1 MSLIESELDQA
12 LFLQKNGELKKAK
25 KILEKI
31 LKSQPDHFD
40 SIFLLSIIN
49 YQLALFLDAL
59 KYNNFALELRSNFF
73 QGYNNRAII
82 LKKLKNFNEALISI
96 DKAISLNPNFAE
108 FYNNKANILKELKNF
123 NEALISID
131 KAISLNPNFAEFYNN
146 KAIILQD
153 QSLHIDAVLN
163 FQKAINIDPNIPF
176 IKGRLLFSKM
186 YICDWD
192 NLIPLYKQ
200 VLEDV
205 KKGKESADP
214 FGYQAICDDELSLK
228 LCAEIYSKKYYP
240 EMKTDLDFHRVP
252 KKKINIGYLSGEF
265 REFATSMLMT
275 EVWENHDKNIFNFYA
290 FDNGYDDKSDR
301 RNRIVKSF
309 NEFIE
314 INNLSDF
321 EVFSLIRKKKIDILI
336 SLNGFNNSSRQSVFA
351 KRVAPI
357 QINYLGFP
365 GTLGSKYFDYIIA
378 DKVIIPESSKNNYSE
393 KVLYLPNCYQ
403 PSDTKRSIPDLNFNR
418 EQFNLPKNSFVFAC
432 FNNHYKINPN
442 IFNSWMKIL
451 KNVEGSVLWLI
462 ETSEVACNNLKKQ
475 ATKNGVDSSRLVF
488 AKRMKLDQH
497 LLRHNLAD
505 LFIDTSPYNAHTTAN
520 DSLWSGLPVLTF
532 LGKTFPG
539 RVSASLLQALG
550 MSELIAL
557 NQEDYEKKAI
567 ELGNNRKKVEQ
578 LKLKLKE
585 NKNTQPLFNIN
596 MYSRDLEK
604 LFLKSYNNYISGLSV
619 DHLVI

>member
-108 FYNNKANILKELKNF
+108 FYNNKA
-123 NEALISID
+123 
-131 KAISLNPNFAEFYNN
+131 
-146 KAIILQD
+146 IILQD

-200 VLEDV
+200 VLDDV
-205 KKGKESADP
+205 KNGKESADP

-475 ATKNGVDSSRLVF
+475 AAKNGVDSSRLVF

>member
-1 MSLIESELDQA
+1 MESEFDQA

-31 LKSQPDHFD
+31 LKLKPSHFD
-40 SIFLLSIIN
+40 SVFLLSVIN

-59 KYNNFALELRSNFF
+59 RYNDLALELKSNFF
-73 QGYNNRAII
+73 QNYNNRAII
-82 LKKLKNFNEALISI
+82 LKKLKNFS
-96 DKAISLNPNFAE
+96 
-108 FYNNKANILKELKNF
+108 
-123 NEALISID
+123 EALISID

-146 KAIILQD
+146 KAIMLQD
-153 QSLHIDAVLN
+153 QSLHFDAILN
-163 FQKAINIDPNIPF
+163 FQKAINIDPDIPF

-192 NLIPLYKQ
+192 NLTPLYKK
-200 VLEDV
+200 VLEEV
-205 KKGKESADP
+205 KDGKESADP

-228 LCAEIYSKKYYP
+228 SCAEIYSKKYYP
-240 EMKTDLDFHRVP
+240 ETKTELDFHRVP
-252 KKKINIGYLSGEF
+252 RKKINIGYLSGEF

-275 EVWENHDKNIFNFYA
+275 EVWEIHDKNIFNFYA

-321 EVFSLIRKKKIDILI
+321 EVFNLIRKKKIDILI
-336 SLNGFNNSSRQSVFA
+336 SLNGFNNSNRQSLFA
-351 KRVAPI
+351 KRPAPI

-365 GTLGSKYFDYIIA
+365 GTLGSKYFDYIVA
-378 DKVIIPESSKNNYSE
+378 DKIVIPESSKNNYSE

-403 PSDTKRSIPDLNFNR
+403 PSDTKRFLPDFNFKR

-432 FNNHYKINPN
+432 FNNHYKINPS

-451 KNVEGSVLWLI
+451 KDVEGSVLWLI
-462 ETSEVACNNLKKQ
+462 ETSEVTCNNLKKQ
-475 ATKNGVDSSRLVF
+475 AIKNGVDSSRLVF
-488 AKRMKLDQH
+488 AKRMKLDEH
-497 LLRHNLAD
+497 LSRHNLAD

-532 LGKTFPG
+532 VGKTFPG

-550 MSELIAL
+550 MPELIAL

-567 ELGNNRKKVEQ
+567 ELGNNIKKVEE

-585 NKNTQPLFNIN
+585 NKSTQPLFNIN
-596 MYSRDLEK
+596 LYSRNLEK
-604 LFLKSYNNYISGLSV
+604 LFLKSYNNYILGLPV
-619 DHLVI
+619 DHLII

>member
-1 MSLIESELDQA
+1 
-12 LFLQKNGELKKAK
+12 
-25 KILEKI
+25 
-31 LKSQPDHFD
+31 
-40 SIFLLSIIN
+40 
-49 YQLALFLDAL
+49 
-59 KYNNFALELRSNFF
+59 
-73 QGYNNRAII
+73 
-82 LKKLKNFNEALISI
+82 
-96 DKAISLNPNFAE
+96 
-108 FYNNKANILKELKNF
+108 
-123 NEALISID
+123 
-131 KAISLNPNFAEFYNN
+131 
-146 KAIILQD
+146 
-153 QSLHIDAVLN
+153 
-163 FQKAINIDPNIPF
+163 
-176 IKGRLLFSKM
+176 M

-200 VLEDV
+200 VLDDV
-205 KKGKESADP
+205 KNGKESADP

-451 KNVEGSVLWLI
+451 KNVEESVLWLI

-475 ATKNGVDSSRLVF
+475 AAKNGVDSSRLVF

>member
-1 MSLIESELDQA
+1 MSLMESEFDQA

-31 LKSQPDHFD
+31 LKLKPSHFD
-40 SIFLLSIIN
+40 SVFLLSVIN

-59 KYNNFALELRSNFF
+59 RYNDLALELKSNFF
-73 QGYNNRAII
+73 QNYNNRAII
-82 LKKLKNFNEALISI
+82 LKKLKNFSEALISI

-123 NEALISID
+123 SEALISID

-146 KAIILQD
+146 KAIMLQD
-153 QSLHIDAVLN
+153 QSLHVDAILN

-192 NLIPLYKQ
+192 NLTPLYKK
-200 VLEDV
+200 VLEEV
-205 KKGKESADP
+205 KDGKESADP

-228 LCAEIYSKKYYP
+228 SCAEIYSKKYYP
-240 EMKTDLDFHRVP
+240 ETKTELDFHRVP
-252 KKKINIGYLSGEF
+252 RKKINIGYLSGEF

-275 EVWENHDKNIFNFYA
+275 EVWEIHDKNIFNFYA

-321 EVFSLIRKKKIDILI
+321 EVFNLIRKKKIDILI
-336 SLNGFNNSSRQSVFA
+336 SLNGFNNSNRQSLFA
-351 KRVAPI
+351 KRPAPI

-365 GTLGSKYFDYIIA
+365 GTLGSKYFDYIVA
-378 DKVIIPESSKNNYSE
+378 DKIVIPESSKNNYSE

-403 PSDTKRSIPDLNFNR
+403 PSDTKRFLPDFNFKR

-432 FNNHYKINPN
+432 FNNHYKINPS

-451 KNVEGSVLWLI
+451 KDVEGSVLWLI

-475 ATKNGVDSSRLVF
+475 AIKNGVDSSRLVF
-488 AKRMKLDQH
+488 AKRMKLDEH
-497 LLRHNLAD
+497 LSRHNLAD

-532 LGKTFPG
+532 VGKTFPG

-550 MSELIAL
+550 MPELIAL

-567 ELGNNRKKVEQ
+567 ELGNNIKKVEE

-585 NKNTQPLFNIN
+585 NKSTQPLFNIN
-596 MYSRDLEK
+596 LYSRNLEK
-604 LFLKSYNNYISGLSV
+604 LFLKSYNNYILGLPV
-619 DHLVI
+619 DHLII

>member
-1 MSLIESELDQA
+1 MESEFDQA

-31 LKSQPDHFD
+31 LKLKPSHFD
-40 SIFLLSIIN
+40 SVFLLSVIN

-59 KYNNFALELRSNFF
+59 RYNDLALELKSNFF
-73 QGYNNRAII
+73 QNYNNRAII
-82 LKKLKNFNEALISI
+82 LKKLKNFS
-96 DKAISLNPNFAE
+96 
-108 FYNNKANILKELKNF
+108 
-123 NEALISID
+123 EALISID

-146 KAIILQD
+146 KAIMLQD
-153 QSLHIDAVLN
+153 QSLHVDAILN
-163 FQKAINIDPNIPF
+163 FQKAINIDPDIPF

-192 NLIPLYKQ
+192 NLTPLYKK
-200 VLEDV
+200 VLEEV
-205 KKGKESADP
+205 KDGKESADP

-228 LCAEIYSKKYYP
+228 SCAEIYSKKYYP
-240 EMKTDLDFHRVP
+240 ETKTELDFHRVP
-252 KKKINIGYLSGEF
+252 RKKINIGYLSGEF

-275 EVWENHDKNIFNFYA
+275 EVWEIHDKNIFNFYA

-321 EVFSLIRKKKIDILI
+321 EVFNLIRKKKIDILI
-336 SLNGFNNSSRQSVFA
+336 SLNGFNNSNRQSLFA
-351 KRVAPI
+351 KRPAPI

-378 DKVIIPESSKNNYSE
+378 DKIVIPESSKNNYSE

-403 PSDTKRSIPDLNFNR
+403 PSDTKRFLPDFNFKR

-432 FNNHYKINPN
+432 FNNHYKINPS

-451 KNVEGSVLWLI
+451 KDVEGSVLWLI
-462 ETSEVACNNLKKQ
+462 ETSEVTCNNLKKQ
-475 ATKNGVDSSRLVF
+475 AIKNGVDSSRLVF
-488 AKRMKLDQH
+488 AKRMKLDEH
-497 LLRHNLAD
+497 LSRHNLAD

-532 LGKTFPG
+532 VGKTFPG

-550 MSELIAL
+550 MPELIAL

-567 ELGNNRKKVEQ
+567 ELGNNIKKVEE

-585 NKNTQPLFNIN
+585 NKSTQPLFNIN
-596 MYSRDLEK
+596 LYSRNLEK
-604 LFLKSYNNYISGLSV
+604 LFLKSYNNYILGLPV
-619 DHLVI
+619 DHLII

>member
-1 MSLIESELDQA
+1 MSLMESEFDQA

-31 LKSQPDHFD
+31 LKLKPSHFD
-40 SIFLLSIIN
+40 SVFLLSVIN

-59 KYNNFALELRSNFF
+59 RYNDLALELKSNFF
-73 QGYNNRAII
+73 QNYNNRAII
-82 LKKLKNFNEALISI
+82 LKKLKNFS
-96 DKAISLNPNFAE
+96 
-108 FYNNKANILKELKNF
+108 
-123 NEALISID
+123 EALISID

-146 KAIILQD
+146 KAIMLQD
-153 QSLHIDAVLN
+153 QSLHFDAILN
-163 FQKAINIDPNIPF
+163 FQKAINIDPDIPF

-192 NLIPLYKQ
+192 NLTPLYKK
-200 VLEDV
+200 VLEEV
-205 KKGKESADP
+205 KDGKESADP

-228 LCAEIYSKKYYP
+228 SCAEIYSKKYYP
-240 EMKTDLDFHRVP
+240 ETKTELDFHRVP
-252 KKKINIGYLSGEF
+252 RKKINIGYLSGEF

-275 EVWENHDKNIFNFYA
+275 EVWEIHDKNIFNFYA

-321 EVFSLIRKKKIDILI
+321 EVFNLIRKKKIDILI
-336 SLNGFNNSSRQSVFA
+336 SLNGFNNSNRQSLFA
-351 KRVAPI
+351 KRPAPI

-378 DKVIIPESSKNNYSE
+378 DKIVIPESSKNNYSE

-403 PSDTKRSIPDLNFNR
+403 PSDTKRFLPDFNFKR

-432 FNNHYKINPN
+432 FNNHYKINPS

-451 KNVEGSVLWLI
+451 KDVEGSVLWLI
-462 ETSEVACNNLKKQ
+462 ETSEVTCNNLKKQ
-475 ATKNGVDSSRLVF
+475 AIKNGVDSSRLVF
-488 AKRMKLDQH
+488 AKRMKLDEH
-497 LLRHNLAD
+497 LSRHNLAD

-532 LGKTFPG
+532 VGKTFPG

-550 MSELIAL
+550 MPELIAL

-567 ELGNNRKKVEQ
+567 ELGNNIKKVEE

-585 NKNTQPLFNIN
+585 NKSTQPLFNIN
-596 MYSRDLEK
+596 LYSRNLEK
-604 LFLKSYNNYISGLSV
+604 LFLKSYNNYILGLPV
-619 DHLVI
+619 DHLII